1 MSYVFV
7 LAHSILVIPAEA
19 GIQGKDWIPHQVW
32 NDDRGHFYA
41 GVNNIANRIFNVV
54 CLYETMIFRALIFLL
69 FTFHFSLFT
78 ASIASS
84 VQEDILKIQKAYENI
99 KDISGS
105 FIQKSYIT
113 DLKRTDTFKGR
124 FFIKMPL
131 QMKWDYKGENA
142 QEVFINNDE
151 ITIYQKKEKQ
161 AFRGKF
167 DRDTYGQAPIALLS
181 GFGKIQE
188 EFSVSNKNGRLL
200 LKPKKPLGGILS
212 IEIKPSQDK
221 FPIRSFIIN
230 DSHSNRI
237 EMTLNDI
244 KINTGL
250 EDELF
255 RPSIPKDVTIYEYN
269 P

>member
-1 MSYVFV
+1 M
-7 LAHSILVIPAEA
+7 
-19 GIQGKDWIPHQVW
+19 
-32 NDDRGHFYA
+32 
-41 GVNNIANRIFNVV
+41 NRLKINYLF
-54 CLYETMIFRALIFLL
+54 FL
-69 FTFHFSLFT
+69 TFSLLLLIVYCLLSSV
-78 ASIASS
+78 SIAASS
-84 VQEDILKIQKAYENI
+84 VQEDILKIQNAYENI

-105 FIQKSYIT
+105 FVQKSYIK
-113 DLKRTDTFKGR
+113 DLKRTDTFKGQ
-124 FFIKMPL
+124 FFIKRPL

-142 QEVFINNDE
+142 QEVFINIDE

-188 EFSVSNKNGRLL
+188 EFSVSSKNGRLL
-200 LKPKKPLGGILS
+200 LKPKKPMGGILS
-212 IEIKPSQDK
+212 IEIEPSQGE
-221 FPIRSFIIN
+221 FPIRSFTIN

-237 EMTLNDI
+237 EIILNDI

-250 EDELF
+250 EDKFF
-255 RPSIPKDVTIYEYN
+255 RPSIPKDVTIYELN

>member
-1 MSYVFV
+1 M
-7 LAHSILVIPAEA
+7 
-19 GIQGKDWIPHQVW
+19 
-32 NDDRGHFYA
+32 
-41 GVNNIANRIFNVV
+41 NRLKINYLF
-54 CLYETMIFRALIFLL
+54 FL
-69 FTFHFSLFT
+69 TFSLLLLIVYCLLSSV
-78 ASIASS
+78 SIAASS
-84 VQEDILKIQKAYENI
+84 VQKDILKIQNAYENI

-105 FIQKSYIT
+105 FVQKSYIK

-188 EFSVSNKNGRLL
+188 EFYVSNNNGRLL
-200 LKPKKPLGGILS
+200 LKPKKPMGGILS
-212 IEIKPSQDK
+212 IEIEPSQDK

-237 EMTLNDI
+237 EITFNDM

-250 EDELF
+250 EDKLF
-255 RPSIPKDVTIYEYN
+255 RPSIPKDITIYKLN

>member
-1 MSYVFV
+1 M
-7 LAHSILVIPAEA
+7 
-19 GIQGKDWIPHQVW
+19 
-32 NDDRGHFYA
+32 
-41 GVNNIANRIFNVV
+41 NRLKINYLF
-54 CLYETMIFRALIFLL
+54 FL
-69 FTFHFSLFT
+69 TFSLLLLIVYCLLSSV
-78 ASIASS
+78 SIAASS
-84 VQEDILKIQKAYENI
+84 VQKDILKIQNAYENI

-105 FIQKSYIT
+105 FVQKSYIK

-188 EFSVSNKNGRLL
+188 EFSVSNKDGRLL
-200 LKPKKPLGGILS
+200 LKPKKPMGGILS
-212 IEIKPSQDK
+212 IEIEPSQDK

-230 DSHSNRI
+230 DSHSNRM

-250 EDELF
+250 EDKLF
-255 RPSIPKDVTIYEYN
+255 RPSIPKDVTIYELN
-269 P
+269 L

>member
-1 MSYVFV
+1 M
-7 LAHSILVIPAEA
+7 
-19 GIQGKDWIPHQVW
+19 
-32 NDDRGHFYA
+32 
-41 GVNNIANRIFNVV
+41 V
-54 CLYETMIFRALIFLL
+54 CLYEVMIFRVLII
-69 FTFHFSLFT
+69 SLFT
-78 ASIASS
+78 LHFSVFTTSLNAFSVEGDIA
-84 VQEDILKIQKAYENI
+84 KIQKAYENI

-105 FIQKSYIT
+105 FVQKSYIK
-113 DLKRTDTFKGR
+113 DLKRIDTFKGQ
-124 FFIKMPL
+124 FFIKRPL
-131 QMKWDYKGENA
+131 EMKWAYKGDDA

-188 EFSVSNKNGRLL
+188 EFFISGKNGKLL
-200 LKPKKPLGGILS
+200 LKPKKSMRGILL
-212 IEIKPSQDK
+212 IEVEPSGGE

-230 DSHSNRI
+230 DSYSNRI
-237 EMTLNDI
+237 EMILDNI

-250 EDELF
+250 EDKLF

>member
-1 MSYVFV
+1 M
-7 LAHSILVIPAEA
+7 
-19 GIQGKDWIPHQVW
+19 
-32 NDDRGHFYA
+32 
-41 GVNNIANRIFNVV
+41 NRLKINYLF
-54 CLYETMIFRALIFLL
+54 FL
-69 FTFHFSLFT
+69 TFSLLLLIVYCLLST
-78 ASIASS
+78 VSIAASS
-84 VQEDILKIQKAYENI
+84 VEEDIVKIQKAYENI

-105 FIQKSYIT
+105 FVQKSYIK

-124 FFIKMPL
+124 FFIKMPF

-188 EFSVSNKNGRLL
+188 EFSVSNKDGRLL
-200 LKPKKPLGGILS
+200 LKPKKPMGGILS
-212 IEIKPSQDK
+212 IEIEPSQDK

-230 DSHSNRI
+230 DSHSNRM

-250 EDELF
+250 EDKLF
-255 RPSIPKDVTIYEYN
+255 RPSIPKDVTIYELN
-269 P
+269 L

>member
-1 MSYVFV
+1 
-7 LAHSILVIPAEA
+7 
-19 GIQGKDWIPHQVW
+19 
-32 NDDRGHFYA
+32 
-41 GVNNIANRIFNVV
+41 
-54 CLYETMIFRALIFLL
+54 
-69 FTFHFSLFT
+69 
-78 ASIASS
+78 
-84 VQEDILKIQKAYENI
+84 
-99 KDISGS
+99 
-105 FIQKSYIT
+105 
-113 DLKRTDTFKGR
+113 
-124 FFIKMPL
+124 
-131 QMKWDYKGENA
+131 MKWDYKGENA

-161 AFRGKF
+161 VFRGKF

-237 EMTLNDI
+237 EMTFNDI

-250 EDELF
+250 EDKLF